1 MKFIRDFNFEHK
13 RVLVRVDFNVPLWLG
28 KNGDIDNE
36 EDWRIEATLPTIN
49 YLLEQKAKIILIA
62 HFGRPN
68 GKIVEN
74 LRLDLVKKRLEKLLA
89 RPVIKLNDC
98 IGEEVEKQIGNMQ
111 AGDIVLLENIRFYP
125 EEKNNDSDFA
135 KQLADL
141 GEIYVNDA
149 FGTSHRAHA
158 SIIGLPKYLPNCAG
172 LLLEKEIK
180 FLSKI
185 LEKTEH
191 PLVVIVGGAKIST
204 KIKFIKNFLDKAD
217 NLLLAGALAN
227 TIISAKGFNI
237 GKSVTEEEMIGE
249 IKKLELTSIKLHIP
263 VDVVVSVD
271 PSGKESSRISPVGKT
286 REDEMILDIGP
297 DTIKLFTRIIS
308 QAKMVVWNG
317 PMGLLEVEKFSLGSR
332 EIAHAIAK
340 NPGFSTVGGGDT
352 VAFLEEIGL
361 LDKIT
366 HVSTG
371 GGAMLKFLAGEKLPG
386 IEALN

>member
-237 GKSVTEEEMIGE
+237 GKSVTEEEMIE
-249 IKKLELTSIKLHIP
+249 ETKKLDLDNPKLHAP
-263 VDVVVSVD
+263 VDVAVSVD
-271 PSGKESSRISPVGKT
+271 SSGKTSSRISLISNVKK
-286 REDEMILDIGP
+286 DEMILDIGP

-352 VAFLEEIGL
+352 VAFLEELGL

-366 HVSTG
+366 HISTG

-386 IEALN
+386 IEALE